1 MKFTGFIASLIFLAS
16 TASGARIP
24 NADTPTFYLVSSSET
39 PGSNLL
45 PLRMN
50 GGSGGYSTLLGSGP
64 IGKFYFYQGQ
74 LTAVDPNGSTFTYR
88 PNIGRVLGSTGC
100 STYGNLGFV
109 QGSSSNKCAKYDGFQ
124 IQADP
129 ENSQLGSRL
138 TVDFTGAFY
147 SCGSGQDIVY
157 KINPNDGPS
166 GCNRIDLWTVPVS
179 PVNP

>member
-1 MKFTGFIASLIFLAS
+1 MKFTSVSASLALLVSMVSA
-16 TASGARIP
+16 ARVP
-24 NADTPTFYLVSSSET
+24 NADTPTFYLVSSSQT
-39 PGSNLL
+39 AGSNLL
-45 PLRMN
+45 PLRIN
-50 GGSGGYSTLLGSGP
+50 GGSGGYSTLKGTGP
-64 IGKFYFYQGQ
+64 IGQFYFYQGH
-74 LTAVDPNGSTFTYR
+74 LVALDPNGSTSTYR

-124 IQADP
+124 IQVDP
-129 ENSQLGSRL
+129 ENGQLGSRL

-147 SCGSGQDIVY
+147 SCGAGEDVVY
-157 KINPNDGPS
+157 KVNPNDGPS